1 MSTGC
6 SERPRETGVG
16 RQARGMPIPN
26 AADAPLLLTDADV
39 LRRVTDLVG
48 TAAVVRQLWV
58 MFVDGDCR
66 QTPVVMPISDLPEHP
81 ESGPLDSLAVV
92 LAGLREELTTD
103 LGPGSVIL
111 TLERRGPDAVLP
123 ADREWRRALTLTCER
138 AEMGLRGLFLSTDA
152 GVRRIA

>member
-1 MSTGC
+1 
-6 SERPRETGVG
+6 
-16 RQARGMPIPN
+16 MPIPN
-26 AADAPLLLTDADV
+26 AADAPLLVTDADV

-48 TAAVVRQLWV
+48 TAAVVRQLWM

-66 QTPVVMPISDLPEHP
+66 QSPVVMPISDIPEHP
-81 ESGPLDSLAVV
+81 ESGLLDGLAMV
-92 LAGLREELTTD
+92 LSGLRDELTTD

-123 ADREWRRALTLTCER
+123 ADREWRRALALTCDR

-152 GVRRIA
+152 AVRRIA